1 MNMQDIRKKAK
12 EMGINANKMNKTD
25 LIRAIQRTEANIDC
39 FATDRVEEC
48 GELGCLWRT
57 DCKPRQANKYQTQ

>member
-12 EMGINANKMNKTD
+12 QMGINPNKMNKTD
-25 LIRAIQRTEANIDC
+25 LIRSIQRGEANIDC
-39 FATDRVEEC
+39 FATARVEHC

-57 DCKPRQANKYQTQ
+57 DCMPRKADKYQT